1 MPKCRSCNVD
11 LVVNEN
17 WYPSQAARNTLQC
30 IPCFKVIR
38 KASDKIHCPKRNAF
52 RMYVNGKY
60 IPKGHPLHKP
70 GHYKTFSDAAF
81 EGTYKLDNIKEGYV
95 YVIINPAWPEW
106 VKIGMAIDAE
116 DRCNGYQTSSPHRD
130 YELKYAIETD
140 NRRALEQ
147 AAHKKASKLASESK
161 SEWFKLDVETAI
173 EILNNLREQNEPRK
187 RSA

>member
-1 MPKCRSCNVD
+1 MLFVCMLMVSIYQKDTLYTNQDGIKLLVTQPLRS
-11 LVVNEN
+11 
-17 WYPSQAARNTLQC
+17 
-30 IPCFKVIR
+30 
-38 KASDKIHCPKRNAF
+38 
-52 RMYVNGKY
+52 
-60 IPKGHPLHKP
+60 
-70 GHYKTFSDAAF
+70 
-81 EGTYKLDNIKEGYV
+81 TYKLDNIKEGYV

-130 YELKYAIETD
+130 YKLKYAIETD

-147 AAHKKASKLASESK
+147 AAHKEASKLASESK
-161 SEWFKLDVETAI
+161 GEWFKLDVETAI